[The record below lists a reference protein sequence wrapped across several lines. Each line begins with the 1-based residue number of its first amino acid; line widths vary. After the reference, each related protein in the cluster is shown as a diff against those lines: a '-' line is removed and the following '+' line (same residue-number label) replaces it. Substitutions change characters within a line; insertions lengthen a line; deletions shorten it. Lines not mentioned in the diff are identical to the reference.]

1 MADFMFYQP
10 TRIDFGAG
18 KLEKAG
24 EIVASYG
31 DSCLLVTT
39 TNKEDVLR
47 PLYDRVKKILEKAG
61 IRYVHFDEVVPNPD
75 IRGIAKAIEI
85 VNKEK
90 LQVILA
96 VGGGSSMDTA
106 KSVALFHDAGEIH
119 WKEVFSKYSSPS
131 AVYELPGKSV
141 LPVIAV
147 PTTAGTGSELTQA
160 MIISDQENND
170 KECVYHQAVFPRV
183 AIIDPELCR
192 TLPPYPTAITGFDA
206 FTHSFESYVRE
217 LASPYTMLL
226 GKEAMRTIVQVLP
239 KLVKDTSN
247 MEYRESMSR
256 AAAFSGISLSNA
268 SATIPHPLSEVIGG
282 VTPRIAHGQCLACLY
297 PAFIRFQITKTP
309 EKCADVARLFDP
321 ALAQVSDEEA
331 ASHLP
336 AQIEG
341 FLKEIGLYN
350 TLSNLGVTKEQFE
363 EMKGNFVFN
372 VLPFAP
378 KETLIQIMNESYGEK
393 L

>member
-18 KLEKAG
+18 KLEKTG

-31 DSCLLVTT
+31 NSCLLVTT

-61 IRYVHFDEVVPNPD
+61 IRYIHFDEVVPNPD

-226 GKEAMRTIVQVLP
+226 RKEAM
-239 KLVKDTSN
+239 
-247 MEYRESMSR
+247 
-256 AAAFSGISLSNA
+256 
-268 SATIPHPLSEVIGG
+268 
-282 VTPRIAHGQCLACLY
+282 
-297 PAFIRFQITKTP
+297 
-309 EKCADVARLFDP
+309 
-321 ALAQVSDEEA
+321 
-331 ASHLP
+331 
-336 AQIEG
+336 
-341 FLKEIGLYN
+341 
-350 TLSNLGVTKEQFE
+350 
-363 EMKGNFVFN
+363 
-372 VLPFAP
+372 
-378 KETLIQIMNESYGEK
+378 
-393 L
+393 

>member
-1 MADFMFYQP
+1 MLLMA
-10 TRIDFGAG
+10 T
-18 KLEKAG
+18 
-24 EIVASYG
+24 
-31 DSCLLVTT
+31 
-39 TNKEDVLR
+39 
-47 PLYDRVKKILEKAG
+47 
-61 IRYVHFDEVVPNPD
+61 
-75 IRGIAKAIEI
+75 
-85 VNKEK
+85 
-90 LQVILA
+90 A
-96 VGGGSSMDTA
+96 V
-106 KSVALFHDAGEIH
+106 
-119 WKEVFSKYSSPS
+119 
-131 AVYELPGKSV
+131 
-141 LPVIAV
+141 
-147 PTTAGTGSELTQA
+147 
-160 MIISDQENND
+160 
-170 KECVYHQAVFPRV
+170 
-183 AIIDPELCR
+183 
-192 TLPPYPTAITGFDA
+192 TGFDA

-226 GKEAMRTIVQVLP
+226 GKESMKTIIQVLP

-297 PAFIRFQITKTP
+297 PAFIKFQITKTP

-321 ALAQVSDEEA
+321 SLEQVSDEEA

-336 AQIEG
+336 GQIEA

-378 KETLIQIMNESYGEK
+378 KETLLQIMDESYGE
-393 L
+393 